1 LTEEGERDRER
12 EYGRGVPI
20 RLFNKAAA
28 TRSNAPM
35 NVKEPPNMKS
45 HRTDDG
51 GINKEKEDLHES

>member
-1 LTEEGERDRER
+1 LTERREERER
-12 EYGRGVPI
+12 ERVWRGVPI

-51 GINKEKEDLHES
+51 GNKQREGRSS